1 MNAAELRAFEE
12 DIAEEFNAGKIRAP
26 VHLYDGNEEQM
37 IEIFCDV
44 KAEDWVC
51 CSWRSHYQCLLKGV
65 PPAELKAEIM
75 AGRSISLCFPQHRI
89 VSSAIVGGIIPIALG
104 IALGIKRDNSRG
116 RVWCFAGEMT
126 AETGAFHEA
135 HKYASNHR
143 LPIEWIIEDNGKSVC
158 TDTRKVWGPLT
169 EWQVSAWTEGRS
181 MRYYKYSTKWP
192 HAGAGKR
199 VQF

>member
-26 VHLYDGNEEQM
+26 VHLYDGNGEQM
-37 IEIFCDV
+37 IEIFREV

-75 AGRSISLCFPQHRI
+75 AGRSISLCFPQQRI

-104 IALGIKRDNSRG
+104 IALGIKRANSRG
-116 RVWCFAGEMT
+116 RVWCFVGEMT

-135 HKYASNHR
+135 HKYAGNHR

-158 TDTRKVWGPLT
+158 TDTRKVWGGLT